1 MRRLLLRLGTA
12 LTVVALATAV
22 AVPARAAERDP
33 VIFVHGYT
41 GSGSNWNSMV
51 SSFRAAG
58 YASGELDA
66 WTYNFRQS
74 NQATARDLSA
84 EVDRV
89 LARTGATRVDIV
101 THSMGGLSSRWYL
114 KFLGGVDKVDDWVS
128 LGGPNHGTSSANLC
142 FDRSCFDMRAGS
154 SFLTTLN
161 QGDETPGAVSY
172 GTFWS
177 LCDGVIRPATSTIL
191 SGASNTQLGCV
202 GHLSLL
208 TNADVASR
216 VRAFVL

>member
-1 MRRLLLRLGTA
+1 MA
-12 LTVVALATAV
+12 AVAVVTAV

-41 GSGSNWNSMV
+41 GSGSNWNTMV
-51 SSFRAAG
+51 SRFRAAG
-58 YASGELDA
+58 YAASELDA

-74 NQATARDLSA
+74 NQATAADLSA

-89 LARTGATRVDIV
+89 LARTGATKVDIV
-101 THSMGGLSSRWYL
+101 SHSMGGLSSRWYL
-114 KFLGGVDKVDDWVS
+114 KFLGGTAKVDDWVS
-128 LGGPNHGTSSANLC
+128 LGGPNHGTSSANFC

-161 QGDETPGAVSY
+161 AGDESPGAVGY

-177 LCDGVIRPATSTIL
+177 ACDGVIIPATSTIV
-191 SGASNTQLGCV
+191 SGATNTQIGCV
-202 GHLSLL
+202 SHLSLL
-208 TNADVASR
+208 TNADLATR